1 MAEEILSE
9 KILCVLAGVL
19 SVTAA
24 HADYLRDIQMSMQK
38 ANKGT
43 EAVTLWNVYR
53 MTDGEGRKVVC
64 GFVKGFDDTGHF
76 MPFLYKN
83 GELFLDNSACPE
95 LEQQIYQ
102 DSPCSHTT
110 SLV

>member
-1 MAEEILSE
+1 MK
-9 KILCVLAGVL
+9 KILCVLAGML

-38 ANKGT
+38 ANTGT

-53 MTDGEGRKVVC
+53 MTDSEGDRVVC
-64 GFVKGFDDTGHF
+64 GFVKGFDNTGHF

-83 GELFLDNSACPE
+83 GELFLNNSARPE
-95 LEQQIYQ
+95 QGQQTYLA
-102 DSPCSHTT
+102 SPCSHT
-110 SLV
+110 SSPV